1 MKTSR
6 CWRRWKAA
14 GAPRS
19 VVSIIR
25 KGYFVPLK
33 SKPKAWCY
41 PNPPPKD
48 AAEAAGRAPMWRKL
62 VSRTILRP
70 WSAPDSKPTF
80 VSPMRGEAKMEEGQP
95 TGEYRPICNLRQFN
109 SFVAERKVRYE
120 TLHLLPSIS
129 NRLSWATSMDLKS
142 FFDSFRLHPKSAR
155 FTVVRA
161 PPHPD
166 PLVVGVDADNH
177 PVLACGSRTY
187 IPNHYYAYTCLPQ
200 GFCLSPFVVV
210 KCVRWIIQL
219 VRNRSD
225 GCSMLQFVDDVLII
239 APRNKIR
246 ALNDYVRRLF
256 VHLGFLIHPTK
267 GWQTPCQRFTFLGLG
282 VDFRLREFFIPEYKM
297 VTLQGRCARTLQHGR
312 SHLQLVPA
320 KAVARLTGTAISL
333 SLAPPIMPYFL
344 RSLHD
349 CIGTRR
355 SWRGTVRLT
364 TQAQQDIQALATLA
378 TIHRSSPFAPPRTT
392 ATLTTDASTRGGGG
406 WMRTPQGTLL
416 EMSFLWEQ
424 KYTSSE
430 ICYLEMRAVLRF
442 LQACQSSLQDQH
454 LTLWTDNISVMVC
467 INKKSSR
474 SRQLMIEYRAVY
486 NQLRL
491 MRSTVQAKYI
501 DTKSNWHADQLSRAN
516 DPQDYGWSVALF
528 LLAQSLWMLTFTVDC
543 FASRRFHQQ
552 ILYHSRFHDEQADII
567 DTFSTTWR
575 RHVCWLTPPLS
586 LIGDSLQK
594 VASDQ
599 CLAVLVA
606 PEWLAQPW
614 STLLRQLTVSSH
626 SFNVNDYLES
636 STCNLAQAEALR
648 NPRWRWK
655 LWLLNGSKA

>member
-1 MKTSR
+1 
-6 CWRRWKAA
+6 
-14 GAPRS
+14 
-19 VVSIIR
+19 
-25 KGYFVPLK
+25 
-33 SKPKAWCY
+33 
-41 PNPPPKD
+41 
-48 AAEAAGRAPMWRKL
+48 
-62 VSRTILRP
+62 
-70 WSAPDSKPTF
+70 
-80 VSPMRGEAKMEEGQP
+80 
-95 TGEYRPICNLRQFN
+95 
-109 SFVAERKVRYE
+109 
-120 TLHLLPSIS
+120 
-129 NRLSWATSMDLKS
+129 
-142 FFDSFRLHPKSAR
+142 
-155 FTVVRA
+155 
-161 PPHPD
+161 
-166 PLVVGVDADNH
+166 
-177 PVLACGSRTY
+177 
-187 IPNHYYAYTCLPQ
+187 
-200 GFCLSPFVVV
+200 
-210 KCVRWIIQL
+210 
-219 VRNRSD
+219 
-225 GCSMLQFVDDVLII
+225 
-239 APRNKIR
+239 
-246 ALNDYVRRLF
+246 
-256 VHLGFLIHPTK
+256 
-267 GWQTPCQRFTFLGLG
+267 
-282 VDFRLREFFIPEYKM
+282 
-297 VTLQGRCARTLQHGR
+297 
-312 SHLQLVPA
+312 
-320 KAVARLTGTAISL
+320 
-333 SLAPPIMPYFL
+333 
-344 RSLHD
+344 
-349 CIGTRR
+349 
-355 SWRGTVRLT
+355 
-364 TQAQQDIQALATLA
+364 
-378 TIHRSSPFAPPRTT
+378 
-392 ATLTTDASTRGGGG
+392 
-406 WMRTPQGTLL
+406 MRTPQGTLL

-575 RHVCWLTPPLS
+575 RQVCWLTPPLS

-636 STCNLAQAEALR
+636 SKCNLAQAEALR